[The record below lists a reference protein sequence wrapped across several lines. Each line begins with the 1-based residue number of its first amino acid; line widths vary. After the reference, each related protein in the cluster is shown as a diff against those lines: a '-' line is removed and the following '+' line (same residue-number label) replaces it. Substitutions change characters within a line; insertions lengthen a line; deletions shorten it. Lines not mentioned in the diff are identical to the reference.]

1 MDTPQHRRGGAQHIQ
16 IMNDHGL
23 VLKPMVFVV
32 ATYRT
37 DEADGGLGMGWVV
50 LHVMENH
57 NPKSE

>member
-32 ATYRT
+32 ATYMT
-37 DEADGGLGMGWVV
+37 DEADGGLGMGWGSITCDGKSQ
-50 LHVMENH
+50 
-57 NPKSE
+57 PKK